1 MTAVYIILAILGLLF
16 VLYVLSLRGRNRHKL
31 LRKLRKFSYAHRGL
45 HGGGVPENSL
55 WAFQL
60 ARDKGYGIELDVH
73 LMRDGQLAV
82 IHDTSLL
89 RTAGEDIRIDEITA
103 EELGDFRLEGTE
115 ERIPLFS
122 QVLELYRGY
131 APLIVELKSDRG
143 NHALLCQAVCD
154 LLDSFDGITYCIES
168 FDPRCVAWLKKN
180 RPDIVRGQLS
190 ENFFKSKGKM
200 AFILKLIMSLNLTTF
215 LTMPDFIAF
224 RFADRKCFSIWVMRK
239 LWKLQGVS
247 WTLRTPEEYETA
259 CKEGWIPIF
268 ENFVP

>member
-1 MTAVYIILAILGLLF
+1 MTALYITLSVLLILF
-16 VLYVLSLRGRNRHKL
+16 FLYTLSLRGRNNHKL

-45 HGGGVPENSL
+45 HKKGVPENSL

-73 LMRDGQLAV
+73 LMKDGELAV
-82 IHDTSLL
+82 IHDCSLL
-89 RTAGEDIRIDEITA
+89 RTAGVDMRIDELTA
-103 EELGDFRLEGTE
+103 EDLTFFRLEGTE
-115 ERIPLFS
+115 ERIPLFR

-143 NHALLCQAVCD
+143 NHAALCQAVCD
-154 LLDSFDGITYCIES
+154 MLDSYEGLYGVES

-190 ENFFKSKGKM
+190 QNFMKDKKTPLF
-200 AFILKLIMSLNLTTF
+200 LRPVMSWNITTF
-215 LTMPDFIAF
+215 LTKPDFIAF
-224 RFADRKCFSIWVMRK
+224 RYADRKCFSIWVMRK
-239 LWKLQGVS
+239 LWKLQGVT
-247 WTLRTPEEYETA
+247 WTLRAPEEHETA

-268 ENFVP
+268 ENFEP